1 MGKTKWIQGLRPK
14 FFMAFLLVSLL
25 PLTFFAFS
33 TSSFIRDYYLRGR
46 EDELKRTANFI
57 EGLVRKGNFLQDR
70 SKAPFFVTDIGD
82 RYAEEAFRI
91 LLIDNRGVVV
101 HDTNGTGIG
110 VTFLCPEVL
119 GALNKRNITNI
130 QADNVTM
137 YTAVPIYS
145 DDASDVAIGVVLLV
159 SSVADIYELLS
170 SVQNRLL
177 ILAAA
182 TIIVI
187 LVVVF
192 FLSEFI
198 LTPMRKIMRVV
209 NLMGEGHLNQ
219 RISVKGRDEFSQLAT
234 AFNNMNDKLEQV
246 EKTREE
252 FVSNVSHELKTPL
265 SSMKVLSESILLQD
279 SVPVEMYKEFLQDI
293 NSEVDRMTMIVNDL
307 LTLVKLDQRD
317 MPRIVKQ
324 IDLNKLIEDVLK
336 RLYPLAEVKDIDL
349 LYEDM
354 RKVSIAADE
363 MRLSLALS
371 NLVENGIKYTP
382 TGGMVKLIIDADH
395 QNAFVTIQDTGI
407 GIAEEELGKI
417 FTRFYRVDKT
427 RDRDTG
433 GTGLGLSIT
442 HSTVL
447 LHNGA
452 IRVTS
457 KEGEGT
463 TFVVRLPLHQN
474 T

>member
-1 MGKTKWIQGLRPK
+1 
-14 FFMAFLLVSLL
+14 MAFFLVSFV
-25 PLTFFAFS
+25 PLAFFAFS
-33 TSSFIRDYYLRGR
+33 TSSFIRDYYLKGR

-70 SKAPFFVTDIGD
+70 SKAPFFITDIGD
-82 RYAEEAFRI
+82 RYAEEGFRI
-91 LLIDNRGVVV
+91 LLIDNRGIVV
-101 HDTNGTGIG
+101 HDTNGTENG

-119 GALNKRNITNI
+119 GALNKRNISNI
-130 QADNVTM
+130 QADMVTM
-137 YTAVPIYS
+137 YTAVPIYN
-145 DDASDVAIGVVLLV
+145 DDASSVAIGAVLLV
-159 SSVADIYELLS
+159 SSVADIYKLVS
-170 SVQNRLL
+170 SVQNMLL
-177 ILAAA
+177 PLTAA
-182 TIIVI
+182 TTIVI
-187 LVVVF
+187 IVVVF

-198 LTPMRKIMRVV
+198 LSPLRKIMRVV

-219 RISVKGRDEFSQLAT
+219 RINLRGRDEFSQLAA
-234 AFNNMNDKLEQV
+234 AFNNMNDRLEQV

-279 SVPVEMYKEFLQDI
+279 NVPVDMYKEFLQDI

-317 MPRIVKQ
+317 MPLIVKQ
-324 IDLNKLIEDVLK
+324 IDLNKLVEDMLK
-336 RLYPLAEVKDIDL
+336 RLYPLAEAKDIDL
-349 LYEDM
+349 LYENM
-354 RKVSIAADE
+354 RKVNLAADE
-363 MRLSLALS
+363 MKLSLALS
-371 NLVENGIKYTP
+371 NLVENGIKYT
-382 TGGMVKLIIDADH
+382 TVGGMVKVMIDADH
-395 QNAFVTIQDTGI
+395 QNAFVSVQDTGI

-474 T
+474 N

>member
-1 MGKTKWIQGLRPK
+1 MGKTKWFQGLRPK
-14 FFMAFLLVSLL
+14 FVMAFLLVSLL
-25 PLTFFAFS
+25 PLAFFAFS
-33 TSSFIRDYYLRGR
+33 TSNFIRDYYLRGK
-46 EDELKRTANFI
+46 ENELKSTANFI
-57 EGLVRKGNFLQDR
+57 EGIVRKGNFLQDK
-70 SKAPFFVTDIGD
+70 SKAPFFITDIGD
-82 RYAEEAFRI
+82 RYADKDLRI
-91 LLIDNRGVVV
+91 LLIDSRAIVV
-101 HDTNGTGIG
+101 HDTNGTENG

-119 GALNKRNITNI
+119 GALNKRSITNI

-137 YTAVPIYS
+137 YTAVPIYN
-145 DDASDVAIGVVLLV
+145 DDAPGVAVGVVLLV
-159 SSVADIYELLS
+159 SSVADIFALLS
-170 SVQNRLL
+170 SVQNMLL
-177 ILAAA
+177 LLTAA
-182 TIIVI
+182 TTIVI

-198 LTPMRKIMRVV
+198 LSPMRKIMRVV

-219 RISVKGRDEFSQLAT
+219 RISLKGRDEFSQLAGE
-234 AFNNMNDKLEQV
+234 FNNMNDRLEQV

-265 SSMKVLSESILLQD
+265 SSMKVLSEAILLQD
-279 SVPVEMYKEFLQDI
+279 NVPVEMYKEFLQDI
-293 NSEVDRMTMIVNDL
+293 TSEVDRMTMIVNDL

-317 MPRIVKQ
+317 MPLIVKQ
-324 IDLNKLIEDVLK
+324 IDLNKLIEDMLK

-349 LYEDM
+349 LYENM
-354 RKVSIAADE
+354 RKVTLAADE
-363 MRLSLALS
+363 MKLSLALS

-382 TGGMVKLIIDADH
+382 AGGMVKVIIDADH

-463 TFVVRLPLHQN
+463 TFVMRLPLHQN
-474 T
+474 N